1 MVTFEQLMPALAGI
15 TWKHLIMIA
24 VGLTL
29 IYLAIVKKY
38 EPTLLLPMG
47 FGAILVNI
55 PFTSVLT
62 QIDPGT
68 GEAIEGALTIFY
80 KAGIATEIFP
90 LLIFIAI
97 GAMIDFSPL
106 FRNPSLLLFGAAAQ
120 LGIFLTMILAVTL
133 GFDLREAA
141 SIGIIGAADGPTSI
155 MVSARFAPNLLGPIS
170 VAAYSY
176 MALVPIIQP
185 PVIKMITTKEERRI
199 RMDDPEKANRKVNKT
214 TLIIFPIAIT
224 IIAGLIAPSSLALI
238 GFLMF
243 GNLIRECGVLNKL
256 SQSAQNELS
265 SLVTILLG
273 ITIASTMNAERFI
286 QWDTLKIIGLGLFA
300 FVFDTYG
307 GVMFAKFLNLFRKE
321 GNKINPMIGACGISA
336 FPMSARVI
344 HQMGLKEDPKNYL
357 LMPAISTNVSG
368 QIGSVIAGG
377 LILTLIPLFG

>member
-1 MVTFEQLMPALAGI
+1 MGLEELLPAIAGM
-15 TWKHLIMIA
+15 TWQHLVMIA
-24 VGLTL
+24 VGLIL
-29 IYLAIVKKY
+29 IYLAIVKNY

-55 PFTSVLT
+55 PLSSALT
-62 QIDPGT
+62 QIDPAT
-68 GEAIEGALTIFY
+68 GKAVEGVLNVFFE
-80 KAGIATEIFP
+80 AGIATEIFP

-120 LGIFLTMILAVTL
+120 FGIFLTMMLATL
-133 GFDLREAA
+133 LGYDIREAA

-155 MVSARFAPNLLGPIS
+155 VVASRFAPNLLGPIS

-185 PVIKMITTKEERRI
+185 PVIRLLTSRKERLI
-199 RMDDPEKANRKVNKT
+199 RMSSAGQNNKRISKKA
-214 TLIIFPIAIT
+214 LIAFPIVIT
-224 IIAGLIAPSSLALI
+224 IAAGIIAPSSLSLI

-273 ITIASTMNAERFI
+273 ITIASTMTADRFI
-286 QWDTLKIIGLGLFA
+286 RTDTLIIIALGLFA
-300 FVFDTYG
+300 FIFDTFG
-307 GVMFAKFLNLFRKE
+307 GVIFAKFLNLFRKE

-344 HQMGLKEDPKNYL
+344 HQMGQKEDPYNYL
-357 LMPAISTNVSG
+357 LMPAISANVGG
-368 QIGSVIAGG
+368 QIGSVVAGG
-377 LILTLIPLFG
+377 IILTLVPLLA

>member
-1 MVTFEQLMPALAGI
+1 MGIEQLLPAIAEMTWQHLVMIGI
-15 TWKHLIMIA
+15 GVI
-24 VGLTL
+24 L
-29 IYLAIVKKY
+29 IYLAIAKEY

-55 PFTSVLT
+55 PLTSALT
-62 QIDPGT
+62 QIDPAT
-68 GEAIEGALTIFY
+68 GQAVEGVLNVFFE
-80 KAGIATEIFP
+80 AGIATEIFP

-120 LGIFLTMILAVTL
+120 FGIFMTMILASYL
-133 GFDLREAA
+133 GYDLREAA

-155 MVSARFAPNLLGPIS
+155 VVASRFAPNLLGPIS

-185 PVIKMITTKEERRI
+185 PVIRLLTSKKERLI
-199 RMDDPEKANRKVNKT
+199 RMTGDGASNKKISKRA
-214 TLIIFPIAIT
+214 LIVFPIAVT
-224 IIAGLIAPSSLALI
+224 VVAGIIAPSSLSLI

-256 SQSAQNELS
+256 SLAAQNELA

-273 ITIASTMNAERFI
+273 ITIASTMTAERFVRV
-286 QWDTLKIIGLGLFA
+286 DTLVIIALGLFA
-300 FVFDTYG
+300 FVFDTFG
-307 GVMFAKFLNLFRKE
+307 GVIFSKFLNLFRKE

-344 HQMGLKEDPKNYL
+344 HQMGQKEDPHNYL
-357 LMPAISTNVSG
+357 LMPAISANVGG
-368 QIGSVIAGG
+368 QIGSVVAGG
-377 LILTLIPLFG
+377 IILTLVPLLA

>member
-1 MVTFEQLMPALAGI
+1 MGIEQLLPAIAEMTWQHLVMIGI
-15 TWKHLIMIA
+15 GVI
-24 VGLTL
+24 L
-29 IYLAIVKKY
+29 IYLAIAKEY

-55 PFTSVLT
+55 PLTSALT
-62 QIDPGT
+62 QIDPAT
-68 GEAIEGALTIFY
+68 GQAVEGVLNVFFE
-80 KAGIATEIFP
+80 AGIATEIFP

-120 LGIFLTMILAVTL
+120 FGIFMTMILASYL
-133 GFDLREAA
+133 GYDLREAA

-155 MVSARFAPNLLGPIS
+155 VVASRFAPNLLGPIS

-185 PVIKMITTKEERRI
+185 PVIRLLTSKKERLI
-199 RMDDPEKANRKVNKT
+199 RMTGDGASNKKISKKA
-214 TLIIFPIAIT
+214 LIVFPIVVT
-224 IIAGLIAPSSLALI
+224 VVAGIIAPSSLSLI

-256 SQSAQNELS
+256 SLAAQNELA

-273 ITIASTMNAERFI
+273 ITIASTMTAERFVRV
-286 QWDTLKIIGLGLFA
+286 DTLVIIVLGLFA
-300 FVFDTYG
+300 FVFDTFG
-307 GVMFAKFLNLFRKE
+307 GVIFAKFLNLFRKE

-344 HQMGLKEDPKNYL
+344 HQMGQKEDPHNYL
-357 LMPAISTNVSG
+357 LMPAISANVGG
-368 QIGSVIAGG
+368 QIGSVVAGG
-377 LILTLIPLFG
+377 IILTLIPLLA